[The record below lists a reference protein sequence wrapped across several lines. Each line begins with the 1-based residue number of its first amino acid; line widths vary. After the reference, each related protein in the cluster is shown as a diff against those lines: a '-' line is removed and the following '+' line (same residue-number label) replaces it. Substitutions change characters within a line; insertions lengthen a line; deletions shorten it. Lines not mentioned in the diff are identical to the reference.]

1 MRRSINN
8 KLSVSLIII
17 IAVFTILS
25 YSFDQLVIRNEDKL
39 RNAKIN
45 FSNIDQNITKLRSV
59 SSQLMSS
66 SEYANQKLVQ
76 FLRYRNYWLKHILLT
91 NDYKSLPNLKDY
103 QILDLYSS
111 DFKEPNYIPNLIKRR
126 FIDQLKDIV
135 MSINNIEDKMYN
147 IYGWNLS
154 FFPQYEGEFN
164 DEKFY
169 NFSEVDFK
177 VIFKKNIDLFKHK
190 KFSKY
195 VRIINT
201 DEGRTKAAEE
211 FTLNNWMDV
220 HKYSHLLINEF
231 SNYLDIIDKDTALI
245 DDKIIVYE
253 DMRQNSQI
261 MIQKISSQKNFF
273 ILLSISTQILSL
285 LFLLFLF
292 RSLILNKL

>member
-169 NFSEVDFK
+169 NFSEVDFT

-190 KFSKY
+190 KFNKY

-261 MIQKISSQKNFF
+261 TIQKISSQKNFF